1 MTQSRKCAIIILNIA
16 ACIIPFDSLT
26 LKEEKMSRTF
36 KLAMPVISIL
46 IALSMALAACGGGA
60 STPQVS
66 APAAAPAE
74 TEAPAAPA
82 TSSSGTTEN
91 NSIVI
96 AIPED
101 PPSFNPIMA
110 DTGYDALVMKLV
122 LLGLADIDPD
132 GNIFPELAAELPT
145 QENGGVVLDEEAGTM
160 TVTWKLRQ
168 DVKWADGTPVT
179 ADDVVF
185 TYNAIVDPNTGS
197 WIEGIESLD
206 SVEKVD
212 DYTVVMNYNAVYPGY
227 LTQFG
232 GEQVAIWP
240 AHYCDASQG
249 FSSWDCNRQPLSDG
263 PFVLQDWVNGDHM
276 TFVRNENYFEAGKPA
291 IDQITVRIVP
301 DESVRKTMLIN
312 GDADLDMWT
321 TENMIDDLKNAPNVE
336 VTPATTNRWVMR
348 IFFNLAAKGTTDPV
362 ATPHPILSDVRVRR
376 AIRMAIDVDTISKE
390 FFLGYAQPTWTE
402 FFRQPYVCDI
412 PRPTYDPVAAAALLD
427 EAGWKDTDG
436 DGVRECHSCGTAED
450 GYKMEMQFITYA
462 EYGEPLI
469 LTQQYIAEMLGKIGI
484 KLNLSVVEGSVLW
497 ASTADGGIEQNG
509 NFDMDIWDD
518 GYGGTDP
525 TDFLW
530 SYYSTDAATPD
541 YGYNYG
547 RWSNE
552 EFDTLLGEAYT
563 LDESTRKDVF
573 CQMATI
579 LEDQL
584 PEALLFTTINADA
597 HSTRLQGVQSSPNDI
612 VTWNAADWTLK

>member
-1 MTQSRKCAIIILNIA
+1 MFRK
-16 ACIIPFDSLT
+16 
-26 LKEEKMSRTF
+26 F
-36 KLAMPVISIL
+36 KKGMPVLSIL
-46 IALSMALAACGGGA
+46 IALSMALAACGGGT
-60 STPQVS
+60 STPQV
-66 APAAAPAE
+66 PANQSPTTGPSGGE
-74 TEAPAAPA
+74 SPEAPPSNAG
-82 TSSSGTTEN
+82 TSEEK
-91 NSIVI
+91 SIVI

-122 LLGLADIDPD
+122 LLGLADIDPA
-132 GNIFPELAAELPT
+132 GNVFPELAAELPT
-145 QENGGVVLDEEAGTM
+145 QENGDVVLDEDAGTM

-168 DVKWADGTPVT
+168 DVQWADGTPVT
-179 ADDVVF
+179 ADD
-185 TYNAIVDPNTGS
+185 AI
-197 WIEGIESLD
+197 
-206 SVEKVD
+206 
-212 DYTVVMNYNAVYPGY
+212 YPGY

-232 GEQVAIWP
+232 GEQVVIWP
-240 AHYCDASQG
+240 AHYCDVSQG

-263 PFVLQDWVNGDHM
+263 PFVLDEWVNGDHM
-276 TFVRNENYFEAGKPA
+276 TFLRNENYFEAGKPA
-291 IDQITVRIVP
+291 IDKITVRIVP

-321 TENMIDDLKNAPNVE
+321 TENMVEDLKNAPNVE
-336 VTPATTNRWVMR
+336 VAPSKTNRWVMR

-402 FFRQPYVCDI
+402 FFRQPYVCDV
-412 PRPTYDPVAAAALLD
+412 PRPAYDPEAAAALLD
-427 EAGWKDTDG
+427 EAGWKDMDG
-436 DGVRECHSCGTAED
+436 DGVRECHGCGTAED

-462 EYGEPLI
+462 EYGEPLV
-469 LTQQYIAEMLGKIGI
+469 LTQQLIAEMLGKLGI

-497 ASTADGGIEQNG
+497 ASTTDGGIEQNG

-525 TDFLW
+525 TDYLW
-530 SYYSTDAATPD
+530 SYYATDAATPD

-563 LDESTRKDVF
+563 LDEATRKDVF

-597 HSTRLQGVQSSPNDI
+597 HATRLQGVQSSPNDI